1 MFFDCIR
8 PSIYSSAVDTD
19 GVGPDAK
26 AAVSPGCAV
35 VAADASDANAVAS
48 SVTEDACDPEPTVQ
62 LSSGFYRG
70 APSPSAR
77 LLRASYS
84 ITSW

>member
-1 MFFDCIR
+1 MTAR
-8 PSIYSSAVDTD
+8 LSIYSSAVDT
-19 GVGPDAK
+19 A
-26 AAVSPGCAV
+26 GCAV
-35 VAADASDANAVAS
+35 VAADASDDNAVAS
-48 SVTEDACDPEPTVQ
+48 SVTEDDCDPEPTVQ